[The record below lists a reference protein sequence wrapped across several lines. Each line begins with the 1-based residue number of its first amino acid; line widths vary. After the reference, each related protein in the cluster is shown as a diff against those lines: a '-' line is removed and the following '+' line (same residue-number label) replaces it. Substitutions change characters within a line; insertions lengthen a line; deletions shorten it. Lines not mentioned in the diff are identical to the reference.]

1 MLKARR
7 VGTGWIEVSVADQ
20 GPGIPADKMEH
31 VFERFYQGTGVR
43 TGAGL
48 GLAIARE
55 IVVAHRGTISV
66 ANSAEGGAVFVVR
79 LPAEP
84 FRCD

>member
-1 MLKARR
+1 MKYTRATTDDRADGRR
-7 VGTGWIEVSVADQ
+7 GTPE
-20 GPGIPADKMEH
+20 DKIEH

-55 IVVAHRGTISV
+55 IVVAHGGSISV
-66 ANSAEGGAVFVVR
+66 ANAPTGGAVFTVR
-79 LPAEP
+79 LPAAP
-84 FRCD
+84 FTGA